1 MISQKNYELWAEYD
15 DRIENPSTRDAF
27 NILRGAAAA
36 LDCFSVYPNING
48 FLPEVEF
55 YTPDESKQ
63 PFSLIPNKQSLLFY
77 IRKPA
82 VESGLYTL
90 AAVED
95 SFAEVNDKGFEWS
108 VRITDAD
115 GALTIIDLVLKTWD
129 LAGYET
135 RSQHRYFG

>member
-15 DRIENPSTRDAF
+15 DRIENPSTRDAL

-48 FLPEVEF
+48 LLPDVQF
-55 YTPDESKQ
+55 YTPDELKQ
-63 PFSLIPNKQSLLFY
+63 PFALIPNRQSLLFY
-77 IRKPA
+77 ICKPA
-82 VESGLYTL
+82 VDSGLYAL
-90 AAVED
+90 AAIED

-115 GALTIIDLVLKTWD
+115 DALAIIKLVLKTWD
-129 LAGYET
+129 LAGNET
-135 RSQHRYFG
+135 RSQHRYLG